1 MLNLADIGTVKSIL
15 NRHDFSFSKTLGQNF
30 LINPHICPNMADACA
45 EDGSKGV
52 IEIGPGIGVL
62 TYELAQRFSRVVAFE
77 LDKRLLPVLDETLS
91 EFDNVTVL
99 NEDFLEADVK
109 GIIERCF
116 CGESLSVCANL
127 PYYITSPILMFLLE
141 SRLPFDN
148 ITVMVQ
154 KEAADRICAKPGS
167 RAAGAI
173 SSTVHYFS
181 QPEKLFDVSRGSF
194 MPSPK
199 VNSAVIK
206 LKVRKEPPVNVSDE
220 AFFFRVIKSAFAQ
233 RRKTASNSLASG
245 LGMSKQAIEEALTQC
260 GFDKNVRAETFTLED
275 FASIS
280 NFLFS
285 LK

>member
-15 NRHDFSFSKTLGQNF
+15 GRHNFSFSKSLGQNF
-30 LINPHICPNMADACA
+30 LINPHICPNMADACS
-45 EDGSKGV
+45 EDVSKGV

-62 TYELAQRFSRVVAFE
+62 TYELAQRFQKVVTFE
-77 LDKRLLPVLDETLS
+77 LDKRLLPVLRETLS
-91 EFDNVTVL
+91 EFNNVTVL
-99 NEDFLEADVK
+99 NEDFLEADVQ
-109 GIIERCF
+109 GIIESYF
-116 CGESLSVCANL
+116 GGESVSVCANL

-167 RAAGAI
+167 RLAGAI

-181 QPEKLFDVSRGSF
+181 EPEKLFDVSSGSF
-194 MPSPK
+194 MPAPK
-199 VNSAVIK
+199 VNSAVIR
-206 LKVRKEPPVNVSDE
+206 LKVRKNPPVNVTDE
-220 AFFFRVIKSAFAQ
+220 DFFFKVIKAAFAQ
-233 RRKTASNSLASG
+233 RRKTASNSLTSG
-245 LGMSKQAIEEALTQC
+245 LGIGKQIVEDALLQC

-275 FASIS
+275 FAVIS
-280 NFLFS
+280 NYLYS